1 MNRRAAIA
9 AAGIALSC
17 ALAAPQGRAADRT
30 TGISL
35 CTSMARLADEPK
47 GNSNGSFLP
56 SYLSSKKGMELPKA
70 LQNTAFVYD
79 NALAA
84 IAFLACGQVE
94 RARSIGDALV
104 SAGKRDRYY
113 TDGRLRN
120 AYRSG
125 SVDEQ
130 IALPGWWDD
139 GSKSWVE
146 DEYQVSTAS
155 GNVAWAALAL
165 LQLHNKTKDPKFLE
179 GAERLG
185 SWLEQLDVRGDE
197 NPGIAGGYYGFE
209 PRASRISWK
218 STEHNIDI
226 VAVSRWLWIT
236 TEDPKWQRLAQ
247 NTLRFVS
254 AMYNSEDG
262 FLIGTDVQGQA
273 VHSKDLWLD
282 VQIWPLLAVPK
293 LQRPAS
299 WNGTTNRIDAR
310 LSVPGGYDFNG
321 DRDGLWIEGTAQA
334 ALMFNLEGEPERAS
348 ILIASILQH
357 ADPES
362 GWLYATPNEQLSTGL
377 TVGAM
382 GQGGAFMYHH
392 WPHLGATAWAV
403 LAATGFNPFQ
413 LN

>member
-1 MNRRAAIA
+1 MRRRAIFV
-9 AAGIALSC
+9 AGIAFAC
-17 ALAAPQGRAADRT
+17 ALAASQGHATDRA
-30 TGISL
+30 TGLGL
-35 CTSMARLADEPK
+35 CAAMARSKTDEPK
-47 GNSNGSFLP
+47 GDSIGSFLP
-56 SYLSSKKGMELPKA
+56 SYLSKGTKLPKA

-84 IAFLACGQVE
+84 MAFLACGQVE
-94 RARSIGDALV
+94 RARSIGEALI

-125 SVDEQ
+125 YVDEK

-139 GSKSWVE
+139 GAKSWIE
-146 DEYQVSTAS
+146 DEYQISTAS

-165 LQLHNKTKDPKFLE
+165 LQLHHITKDPKYLE
-179 GAERLG
+179 EAERLG
-185 SWLEQLDVRGDE
+185 SWLEQLDGRDE
-197 NPGIAGGYYGFE
+197 HHPGVAGGYYGFE
-209 PRASRISWK
+209 PNASRIAWK

-226 VAVSRWLWIT
+226 VAVSRWLWMT
-236 TEDPKWQRLAQ
+236 TENPRWHRLAQ

-254 AMYNSEDG
+254 AMHDDKDG
-262 FLIGTDVQGQA
+262 FLIGTDAQEQA

-282 VQIWPLLAVPK
+282 VQIWPLLAVPEA
-293 LQRPAS
+293 QRPAP
-299 WNGTTNRIDAR
+299 WNDAANLIDRR

-334 ALMFNLEGEPERAS
+334 ALMFSLEGEPKRAS
-348 ILIASILQH
+348 TLIGSILQH
-357 ADPES
+357 VDPES
-362 GWLYATPNEQLSTGL
+362 GWLYATPSEQLSTGL
-377 TVGAM
+377 TIDAM

-403 LAATGFNPFQ
+403 LAAMDFNPFQ
-413 LN
+413 PN